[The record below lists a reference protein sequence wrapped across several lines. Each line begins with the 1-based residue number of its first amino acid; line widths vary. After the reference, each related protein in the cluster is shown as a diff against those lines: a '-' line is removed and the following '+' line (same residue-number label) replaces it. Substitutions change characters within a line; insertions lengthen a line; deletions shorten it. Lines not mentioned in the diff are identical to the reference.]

1 VTREDGPGRRAIFIG
16 VFGFTPQQT
25 NPCAVRSASDA
36 EVLFLPLAELCCV
49 VGFEENTADSRDRFH
64 GEVRFPAGSILGGI
78 GKLREFFAGQTGEA
92 AAG

>member
-1 VTREDGPGRRAIFIG
+1 MLQAVVPFLSESSDSLPRKRIPG
-16 VFGFTPQQT
+16 
-25 NPCAVRSASDA
+25 AVRCASDA

-49 VGFEENTADSRDRFH
+49 IGFEENTADSRDPFH
-64 GEVRFPAGSILGGI
+64 GEVRFPAGSILAGI